1 MSLPSFVSVSFTLV
15 EGTDRVNHSP
25 YLFLCGVTLGSRMTK
40 VP

>member
-25 YLFLCGVTLGSRMTK
+25 YLFLCKVTLGSRMTK